1 VSFVAG
7 KARHIWECLVVSHAE
22 DHYKLNASPPHK
34 SDRLARQG
42 ARIEKKWEKK
52 ERGRG
57 LFWRYLCVDCG
68 VVDSD
73 SAALGSVVVV
83 DDEAHH

>member
-1 VSFVAG
+1 MSG
-7 KARHIWECLVVSHAE
+7 PVSHA
-22 DHYKLNASPPHK
+22 DGHYKLNESPPHK
-34 SDRLARQG
+34 SERLARQG
-42 ARIEKKWEKK
+42 ARIEKKRKK
-52 ERGRG
+52 ERGGG

-73 SAALGSVVVV
+73 SAALGSVVEV

>member
-22 DHYKLNASPPHK
+22 DHYKLNASPQHK
-34 SDRLARQG
+34 SDRLARQV
-42 ARIEKKWEKK
+42 ARIEKKVEKR
-52 ERGRG
+52 RGGG
-57 LFWRYLCVDCG
+57 LFWRYLCVDCS

>member
-7 KARHIWECLVVSHAE
+7 KAKHIRECPVVSHAE
-22 DHYKLNASPPHK
+22 DHYKLNVSPPHE

-42 ARIEKKWEKK
+42 ARIEKGWKK
-52 ERGRG
+52 KMGGG